1 MNTPHISMQPLITI
15 PSKYVL
21 GVLTSQL
28 FFATPVFTCLSMFWP
43 VYWYFDWRFDILRH
57 WVSLT
62 FIMFRIT
69 DDDCACFDD
78 TRFYVLTR
86 VLMVWLL
93 VWHFHSHIGLLTG
106 VLTLTFWHCDFS
118 FDFVSRFNVLTRFL
132 TRFIVLTCFDVTTC
146 VLTFQFAFW
155 RFDSRFDVL
164 ALDVLASFVLIW
176 DSGRQWWWRH
186 LQKDLVVT
194 RSNSG
199 RVINV
204 RSFLANVIKHL

>member
-1 MNTPHISMQPLITI
+1 
-15 PSKYVL
+15 
-21 GVLTSQL
+21 
-28 FFATPVFTCLSMFWP
+28 MFWP

-57 WVSLT
+57 WDSFT

-118 FDFVSRFNVLTRFL
+118 FDLFRVLTFWLAFWLVLSFWRVLTLQLAFWHFNSHSDVLTR
-132 TRFIVLTCFDVTTC
+132 VS
-146 VLTFQFAFW
+146 TFWLSTFW
-155 RFDSRFDVL
+155 LLLFWYEIQADSD
-164 ALDVLASFVLIW
+164 DGDICKKIS
-176 DSGRQWWWRH
+176 
-186 LQKDLVVT
+186 
-194 RSNSG
+194 
-199 RVINV
+199 
-204 RSFLANVIKHL
+204 